1 MPLFVKRLE
10 MHGFKSFADK
20 VTIELTHGITVVVG
34 PNGCGKSNVTDAVRW
49 VLGEQSA
56 KHLRGLRMDDIIF
69 SGTTSR
75 KPVSFAEVSITF
87 DHSDGALGLDFQ
99 EITVTR
105 RLYRSGESEYLLNKR
120 QCRLKD
126 IQELFMD
133 TGIGRE
139 AYSFI
144 GQGRVDEI
152 LFARPEERRQIFE
165 EAAGILRYK
174 TRKRETER
182 RLAETAENLLRV
194 GDIIHELTGQLIP
207 LGEQAAAARHYL
219 ELRTMLRERD
229 VSLLV
234 HQGGQLRLQWYDV
247 SGKAAAAADELLQL
261 QAGVVRRETELNGMR
276 LTLDKEQDDLLVMQ
290 REVQHLSS
298 QLEKVQAGNDVNQEK
313 IRNLE
318 WQLSEGRS
326 SLAEL
331 ERQEQNLSAE
341 EISIFDRVSAA
352 NKMLA
357 KAEKELQTARQSM
370 ENMDSSPEAL
380 RSAACRKELDR
391 LSPEIRRLQSD
402 YSRLEAELEQL
413 TERAASRSSAYTEQE
428 AELNALLSAGQELLA
443 QKEKQAVEQKQL
455 SSLALANEAK
465 RAENATRL
473 SAATERKEQQ
483 LKELTFV
490 QNRLQL
496 LAELENSMTGY
507 YRGVK
512 AVLTAKRNNGQFAG
526 IFGTVADVLDV
537 PPQYVVA
544 LEAALGAALQNLV
557 TDSDIVAKEAIAW
570 LKATKEG
577 RATFLP
583 LNILEAPA
591 RGSIPAALTEQQGYL
606 GVAADLIGCE
616 ARFAPVA
623 ESLLGRVHLAT
634 NLDVALAVARI
645 LRFRERVVTLEGDVI
660 LPGGAMTGGR
670 EKKEAGVLSR
680 RREVEALQVTVKK
693 LSVQIDAEQQR
704 IKALTLQSDNLA
716 AEEAELAAKM
726 RAGEM
731 SLSVKENEIVFLARQ
746 EESAKRKQEAIKQ
759 EAELIISR
767 REAKEIALTKV
778 KEILESCQE
787 QENSLRVELAGLA
800 GVLSAREHEK
810 RSLQNE
816 YTESRVRFASIQK
829 QLEHD
834 KEELE
839 RLERE
844 RVRLSERKKGKE
856 TEIREIKSQRLELD
870 ELAEKGREQAKALE
884 QERLKFLSV
893 LLKREAKLKEKNT
906 LCREEAEQ
914 IRQLEKNLAGLER
927 KQARLEVEQ
936 GRLEMDL
943 QAVIDRLR
951 ESWELDFAA
960 AEKLA
965 QPVTDSMQAQA
976 EVLQL
981 KEQISALGMVNL
993 GAIEECG
1000 RVRERVDFLIRQQND
1015 LLEGEKDLLRVIR
1028 EMDSRMGEKFAAAFA
1043 IISENFGLVF
1053 KELFG
1058 GGRAQLRLTDQDN
1071 LLEAGIEI
1079 MAQPPGKK
1087 LQHLSLLSGGE
1098 KALTAIALLFAFLKV
1113 KPTPFCI
1120 LDEIEASL
1128 DEANLARFTE
1138 YLGKLSGETQFVLI
1152 SHRKKTMELAD
1163 ILYGVTMEEAG
1174 VSKLISVRLRE
1185 AQMQAS
1191 TA

>member
-1 MPLFVKRLE
+1 MTLFVKRLE

-20 VTIELTHGITVVVG
+20 VIIELTHGITVIVG
-34 PNGCGKSNVTDAVRW
+34 PNGCGKSNLTDAVRW

-69 SGTTSR
+69 SGSTCR
-75 KPVSFAEVSITF
+75 KPVSFAEVSLTL
-87 DHSDGALGLDFQ
+87 DHSDGLLGLDFQ

-152 LFARPEERRQIFE
+152 LHARPEERRQIFE

-194 GDIIHELTGQLIP
+194 GDIIHELSAQLEP
-207 LGEQAAAARHYL
+207 LGEQATAARHYL

-229 VSLLV
+229 VTLLV
-234 HQGGQLRLQWYDV
+234 HQGRQLRQQWYDV
-247 SGKAAAAADELLQL
+247 SEKATAAKDELLQL
-261 QAGVVRRETELNGMR
+261 QAGVGRRETELTGFR
-276 LTLDKEQDDLLVMQ
+276 LTLDEEQEALLVIQ
-290 REVQHLSS
+290 REVQRLSS
-298 QLEKVQAGNDVNQEK
+298 QLEKVQAGGAVNQER

-318 WQLSEGRS
+318 RQLAEGVTF
-326 SLAEL
+326 LAEL
-331 ERQEQNLSAE
+331 QNQEQTFSAE
-341 EISIFDRVSAA
+341 EMRISERVSAA
-352 NKMLA
+352 GKMLS
-357 KAEKELQTARQSM
+357 KAENEMLSTRQSIEDM
-370 ENMDSSPEAL
+370 ESSPQAL
-380 RSAACRKELDR
+380 RSAACRRELDR

-402 YSRLEAELEQL
+402 YSRLEAALEQL
-413 TERAASRSSAYTEQE
+413 TERAASLTAGYAEKE
-428 AELNALLSAGQELLA
+428 AELAVLLSAGQELSA
-443 QKEKQAVEQKQL
+443 QKDKLASEQKRL
-455 SSLALANEAK
+455 HSLILANGAK
-465 RAENATRL
+465 RDENATQL
-473 SAATERKEQQ
+473 FAATAGKEKL
-483 LKELTFV
+483 LKELAVV
-490 QNRLQL
+490 QNKLHL
-496 LAELENSMTGY
+496 FAELENAMAGY

-512 AVLTAKRNNGQFAG
+512 SVLSAKRKNGQFAG
-526 IFGTVADVLDV
+526 IYGTVADVLHV
-537 PPQYVVA
+537 PPEYVSAV
-544 LEAALGAALQNLV
+544 EAALGAALQNLV
-557 TDSDIVAKEAIAW
+557 TVSDVVAKEAIAW
-570 LKATKEG
+570 LKETREG

-606 GVAADLIGCE
+606 GVAADMIGRE
-616 ARFAPVA
+616 ERFAPVA
-623 ESLLGRVHLAT
+623 ESLLGRVHLAS
-634 NLDVALAVARI
+634 NLDAAVSVARI

-680 RREVEALQVTVKK
+680 RREAEALQVKVKEI
-693 LSVQIDAEQQR
+693 SAQIDDEQHH
-704 IKALTLQSDNLA
+704 INVLTVLSNDLA
-716 AEEAELAAKM
+716 AEAAKLAEKM
-726 RAGEM
+726 RAAE
-731 SLSVKENEIVFLARQ
+731 LSFGVKENEIVFLARQ
-746 EESAKRKQEAIKQ
+746 GEAATRMLEGYEQEAKLITSRRETK
-759 EAELIISR
+759 EAELTK
-767 REAKEIALTKV
+767 AKEIFA
-778 KEILESCQE
+778 SCQE
-787 QENSLRVELAGLA
+787 QENGLRVELAALA
-800 GVLSAREHEK
+800 GILSAREHEK
-810 RSLQNE
+810 RSLQDE
-816 YTESRVRFASIQK
+816 YTESRVRLASIQK
-829 QLEHD
+829 QLEND
-834 KEELE
+834 KEELK
-839 RLERE
+839 RLGRE
-844 RVRLSERKKGKE
+844 RVRLAERKKGKE
-856 TEIREIKSQRLELD
+856 SEIKEIKSQGLELD
-870 ELAEKGREQAKALE
+870 ELAEKGKEEAKALE
-884 QERLKFLSV
+884 QERLKRLSA
-893 LLKREAKLKEKNT
+893 LLKREAKLKEQNT

-914 IRQLEKNLAGLER
+914 IRQLEKTMAGLER

-936 GRLEMDL
+936 GRVEVEL
-943 QAVIDRLR
+943 QAVLDRLR

-960 AEKLA
+960 AEKFA
-965 QPVTDSMQAQA
+965 QPLADSVQVQA
-976 EVLQL
+976 EVQKL
-981 KEQISALGMVNL
+981 KEKISALGMVNL
-993 GAIEECG
+993 GALDEYG
-1000 RVRERVDFLIRQQND
+1000 RVQERVDFLIRQRQD

-1028 EMDSRMGEKFAAAFA
+1028 EMDSRMGQKFAAAFA

-1071 LLEAGIEI
+1071 LLETGIEI

-1138 YLGKLSGETQFVLI
+1138 YLCKLSGETQFVLI

-1191 TA
+1191 SA